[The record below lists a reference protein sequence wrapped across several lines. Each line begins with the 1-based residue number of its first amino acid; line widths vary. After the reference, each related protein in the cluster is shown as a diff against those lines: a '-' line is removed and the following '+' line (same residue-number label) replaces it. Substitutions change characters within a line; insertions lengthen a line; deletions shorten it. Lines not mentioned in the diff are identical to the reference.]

1 MAFTSAQL
9 SAMED
14 AYARGVTS
22 VRHGDKTVTYG
33 TLADLWLAILRIRR
47 ALASPRYLGGV
58 IGYRKGL

>member
-1 MAFTSAQL
+1 MAFTAAHL
-9 SAMED
+9 EALED

-22 VRHGDKTVTYG
+22 VRHKDKTVQYG
-33 TLADLWLAILRIRR
+33 SLADLWLAILRIRR